1 MKKSVILINI
11 IILGFVVAGSSYNSG
26 RGRTISFNQ
35 DQDTLRSYKDG
46 TFSGQSQDSYT
57 DEPYWGIVS
66 VSLNNGSFTG
76 VSFIIRD
83 TALNEKFDTLYAK
96 HFQGNELYIQQCR
109 NDWRGV
115 QIYPEKLM
123 KVQEID
129 KLDAISGATWS
140 YNIFKASVKDALKKA
155 WSDTVRY

>member
-11 IILGFVVAGSSYNSG
+11 VILGMIVTGSSFNSG
-26 RGRTISFNQ
+26 RGITISFDA
-35 DQDTLRSYKDG
+35 DQDTLQRSYKDG
-46 TFSGQSQDSYT
+46 AFSGKSQDAYT

-66 VSLNNGSFTG
+66 VTLKNGSFTE

-83 TALNEKFDTLYAK
+83 TALNENFDSLYEK
-96 HFQGNELYIQQCR
+96 HFEGNEVYIQQCR
-109 NDWRGV
+109 NDWKGV
-115 QIYPEKLM
+115 QTYPEKLM

-140 YNIFKASVKDALKKA
+140 YNIFKASVKDALNKA
-155 WSDTVRY
+155 K